1 MNSATK
7 IESIESTGRQAV
19 TRTQAARL
27 LGVDREGRVH
37 AQCVRGSPTPES
49 ADPGVGR
56 RRRTRLVEDRLLGRR
71 RRDRR
76 RRGQARQPRQP
87 RRHPRCRRLDGAG
100 RAAPREPRATP
111 PKVPGH
117 RPQTEKHSREHTEAS
132 LEDAQTRTLPGS
144 TQPENAAQ
152 NGTQQLPGSWGPQGT
167 QSQAPF

>member
-37 AQCVRGSPTPES
+37 AQCVRDSPTPES
-49 ADPGVGR
+49 ADPGV
-56 RRRTRLVEDRLLGRR
+56 GRR

-100 RAAPREPRATP
+100 RAAPREPRAPP

-132 LEDAQTRTLPGS
+132 LEGAQARTLPGS